1 MHYFCRCQRINT
13 VANVSP
19 AIDRAWG
26 KVSRFADDSVAG
38 VPARRFG
45 TGSFPQHFTRPPSQL
60 ALNMTRSTST
70 KRLPVTVLSG
80 FLGAGK
86 TTLLNHILANRDGL
100 RVAVIVNDMSEVN
113 IDAALVRSGDAK
125 LSRTEEQLVEMTN
138 GCICCTLREDL
149 LIEVR
154 RLAREGRFDHLLI
167 ESTGISEPMP
177 VAETFTFEDEQGDS
191 LSLVAELD
199 TMVTVV
205 DAGNFMKDFG
215 SWDDLSDRRMGLTED
230 DKRNIVDLLVDQV
243 EFANVIIVN
252 KIDLVSPYE
261 LEQLNQ
267 ILLRLNPNAKIL
279 NTTESRVA
287 LTEIVG
293 TGLFSLS
300 EAESQPGWLAV
311 PRGQEETETEEFGIS
326 NFVYRRDRPFHPKRL
341 TDALDADMEAGLFTG
356 VLRSKGLMWIAS
368 RHDWAY
374 DWSQAGCSIR
384 MDPAGFWWAAAP
396 QDLWPDDKQS
406 IAQIESKMMGEYGDR
421 HQELIFI
428 GNAMAP
434 ERIIEILDSCLL
446 TDLEYVQ
453 GPQGWVHF
461 EDTLPPIELE
471 NDEEAMTN

>member
-1 MHYFCRCQRINT
+1 M
-13 VANVSP
+13 
-19 AIDRAWG
+19 
-26 KVSRFADDSVAG
+26 
-38 VPARRFG
+38 
-45 TGSFPQHFTRPPSQL
+45 PS
-60 ALNMTRSTST
+60 TTT
-70 KRLPVTVLSG
+70 PKRLPVTVLSG

-86 TTLLNHILANRDGL
+86 TTLLNHILTNREGL

-113 IDAALVRSGDAK
+113 IDAALVKAGDAN

-154 RLAREGRFDHLLI
+154 RLAQAGRFDYLLI

-215 SWDDLSDRRMGLTED
+215 SWDDLTDRRIGLGED
-230 DKRNIVDLLVDQV
+230 DTRNIVDLLVDQV
-243 EFANVIIVN
+243 EFADVIIVN
-252 KIDLVSPYE
+252 KTDLISPYE
-261 LEQLNQ
+261 LEQLNR
-267 ILLRLNPNAKIL
+267 ILRQLNETARIL
-279 NTTESRVA
+279 NTTESRVE
-287 LTEIVG
+287 LSEIMG
-293 TGLFSLS
+293 TGLFSLDD
-300 EAESQPGWLAV
+300 AESRPGWLAV
-311 PRGQEETETEEFGIS
+311 PRGEEETETEEYGIS

-341 TDALDADMEAGLFTG
+341 TNALDADMEDGLFAG

-368 RHDWAY
+368 RNNWAY

-384 MDPAGFWWAAAP
+384 MNPAGFWWAAAP
-396 QDLWPDDKQS
+396 DDQWPDDDEMIAEIQS
-406 IAQIESKMMGEYGDR
+406 KFTGEHGDR
-421 HQELIFI
+421 HQELVFI
-428 GNAMAP
+428 GNAMDQQ
-434 ERIIEILDSCLL
+434 RIINILDGCLL

-453 GPQGWVHF
+453 GPQGWTNF

-471 NDEEAMTN
+471 SEDELIAG